1 MGVYMRFFNLNGSL
15 LRPLVVSVLT
25 VVIYGCQPPKSDNKP
40 AETSP
45 FTKVSSLSEATASC
59 EAKIRNMMTA
69 KTLRFQNVN
78 QISDQISM
86 ANAFFLQSA
95 KSSYS
100 FVQAKENTRSLKLEL
115 SNANQD
121 VKQSVE
127 YDLSLNGSTSKDAM
141 NISISYEMNSAD
153 STAELDQS
161 FQISEKCELR
171 ISQTTFK
178 TLKKKDSTHFKQSE
192 SNYYAGNESDSKTSE
207 FSIPESGKLSNFLSD
222 QNDITVMDKAYS
234 YAGELG
240 LLQFNLKETTKSQK
254 QKFGLDLDF
263 NVYKASMGN
272 ESINFDLE
280 LGQNEENEIQ
290 YAISNNS
297 TTWTVPEYIWNQQA
311 LGTNRDLNQS
321 VQVTLP
327 EKYFYSNP
335 SIQISA
341 TKMTS
346 YEHFD
351 AYWAKSNIKTDSDGR
366 TSMTLTEKSPATIGG
381 TSSALDLVSNDTIQ
395 TELPII
401 QKVAKSILATE
412 PSNRK
417 LQVQM
422 ILKYLS
428 ENYVY
433 DYVMLENNVV
443 RPLTTEEALNRGK
456 GVCQHYAVIFTAIA
470 RAMKIPTRIIVGFH
484 LSETSAGG
492 HAWNEVEINKGTWQV
507 IEPQASSIEGTH
519 TRFYLP
525 MARAL
530 FLEDKNASTSNWI
543 MEYLN
548 ADYKITAPSLL
559 Q

>member
-1 MGVYMRFFNLNGSL
+1 MRFFNLNGSL

-25 VVIYGCQPPKSDNKP
+25 VVFVGCQPPKQDNKP
-40 AETSP
+40 AQASP
-45 FTKVSSLSEATASC
+45 FTKVSNLSETAASC
-59 EAKIRNMMTA
+59 ETKIRNMMTA
-69 KTLRFQNVN
+69 KTLRFQNVD
-78 QISDQISM
+78 QISGQISM
-86 ANAFFLQSA
+86 ANAFLLQEATTSFA
-95 KSSYS
+95 
-100 FVQAKENTRSLKLEL
+100 FVQANENTKSLTLEI
-115 SNANQD
+115 SKATQD
-121 VKQSVE
+121 AKQALK
-127 YDLSLNGSTSKDAM
+127 YDLSLNDSTSKDAM
-141 NISISYEMNSAD
+141 NINIGYELNSAD

-161 FQISEKCELR
+161 FQINEKCELR

-178 TLKKKDSTHFKQSE
+178 TLKKKDSAHFTKSE
-192 SNYYAGNESDSKTSE
+192 SNYYVGNESDSKTSD
-207 FSIPESGKLSNFLSD
+207 FSIPEGGKLYEFSFD
-222 QNDITVMDKAYS
+222 DYDINTIDKAYS
-234 YAGELG
+234 YVGELG
-240 LLQFNLKETTKSQK
+240 LLQVNLKETTKSQK
-254 QKFGLDLDF
+254 EKFGLDLDF
-263 NVYKASMGN
+263 KVYKLSIGN
-272 ESINFDLE
+272 ESLNIDIE
-280 LGQNEENEIQ
+280 IGQNEENEIQ
-290 YAISNNS
+290 YSISNNS
-297 TTWTVPEYIWNQQA
+297 TTWTVPEVIWNQQA

-321 VQVTLP
+321 VQVRLP
-327 EKYFYSNP
+327 EKYFNSNP
-335 SIQISA
+335 SIQISV

-351 AYWAKSNIKTDSDGR
+351 AYWSKSNIKAESDGK
-366 TSMTLTEKSPATIGG
+366 TSMTLTEKSPATIVG

-395 TELPII
+395 TELPAI
-401 QKVAKSILATE
+401 QKVAKSILAIE
-412 PSNRK
+412 PLNRK
-417 LQVQM
+417 LQVQL

-443 RPLTTEEALNRGK
+443 RPLTTEEALIRGK
-456 GVCQHYAVIFTAIA
+456 GVCQHYAVIFTALA

-492 HAWNEVEINKGTWQV
+492 HAWNEVEISKGTWQV

-525 MARAL
+525 LARAL